1 MRRII
6 GNWKANGTAAAAR
19 ALCAALPPPPA
30 GVEAAVCPPFTA
42 LWAAREALGAGIGL
56 GAQDVSPAAGGAF
69 TGEVTAGML
78 RDAGCRLAIV
88 GHSER
93 RQHFGETDARVRAK
107 LAACWRE
114 GLLPLLCV
122 GETAEQRASGRAAE
136 VLRAQVR
143 GALEGA
149 APGPLWIA
157 YEPVWAI
164 GTGTPAAPPD
174 CAAGLGAIREAL
186 SSAWPGAAVPLL
198 YGGSVNP
205 GNCADFWTAGGAE
218 GALVGGASLDSA
230 AFGAICRAAG
240 EG

>member
-1 MRRII
+1 MRHIV
-6 GNWKANGTAAAAR
+6 GNWKANGTADYAR
-19 ALCAALPPPPA
+19 ALCAALVRPPV

-42 LWAAREALGAGIGL
+42 LAAARDGLPEGIGL
-56 GAQDVSPAAGGAF
+56 GAQDVSRTEGGAF
-69 TGEVTAGML
+69 TGEVTAAML
-78 RDAGCRLAIV
+78 RDAGCRLALV

-93 RQHFGETDARVRAK
+93 RQHFGETDAHVRAK
-107 LAACWRE
+107 LAACWRA

-174 CAAGLGAIREAL
+174 CAAGLGAIRGAL
-186 SSAWPGAAVPLL
+186 AEAWPEAAVPLL

-205 GNCADFWTAGGAE
+205 GNCAAFWSAGGAE
-218 GALVGGASLDSA
+218 GALVGGASLDAA